1 MPVILSPASAAT
13 VPATGMAPAP
23 AAAAAPAA
31 PDLQAAR
38 AQAEALDALLNEEF
52 DVLRNRAFD
61 QLEAL
66 QQRKIA
72 LLESLQATAA
82 QVATL
87 QTRPA
92 EWAAILDIVEGSR
105 EAFRR
110 NEALLAR
117 QVEVVRK
124 TLRALQSADP
134 TAAVDLYDRLGQ
146 MSRRGGK
153 RLYSEA

>member
-1 MPVILSPASAAT
+1 MSVVLSPASTT

-23 AAAAAPAA
+23 AAPAAPAA

-52 DVLRNRAFD
+52 DILRNRAFD

-66 QQRKIA
+66 QQRKVA

-82 QVATL
+82 QVAML
-87 QTRPA
+87 EPRPA
-92 EWAAILDIVEGSR
+92 EWAGILEIVEGSR